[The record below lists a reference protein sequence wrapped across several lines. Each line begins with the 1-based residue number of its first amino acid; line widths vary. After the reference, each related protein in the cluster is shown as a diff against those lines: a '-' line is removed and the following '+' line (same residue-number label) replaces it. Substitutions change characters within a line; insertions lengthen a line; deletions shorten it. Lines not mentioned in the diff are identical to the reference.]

1 MTGVSIWDIRI
12 HVQGT
17 REWHIKMSWACFFK
31 TQLSPFRAASSRRK
45 NGSSR
50 AVETRN
56 FAKVE
61 KISPDM
67 QGLMGGRQAEIKV
80 QISDSCKK
88 KAKATK
94 NDSLQKR
101 RRNFE
106 S

>member
-31 TQLSPFRAASSRRK
+31 TQFSPFRAASSRRK

-50 AVETRN
+50 AMETRN

-67 QGLMGGRQAEIKV
+67 QGLMGGGRQAEIKV

-88 KAKATK
+88 R
-94 NDSLQKR
+94 QKQQVW
-101 RRNFE
+101 F
-106 S
+106 SSKT